1 MRKLTAAV
9 LAVGMSLATPA
20 MAWQAFHLQGN
31 TYAILCADGAIFTY
45 TGSGSGISISGDAL
59 CEGHGGVA
67 NPGGGQVGTVK
78 KAKPAMQSGSS
89 GSGGGLAR
97 PSGTRSMDAH

>member
-1 MRKLTAAV
+1 MKKLVAAV
-9 LAVGMSLATPA
+9 LVVGMSLASPA

-59 CEGHGGVA
+59 CEGHGGIA
-67 NPGGGQVGTVK
+67 NPGGGQVGAVK
-78 KAKPAMQSGSS
+78 KAKPVMQSGSS
-89 GSGGGLAR
+89 SSGDGMTRPGGM
-97 PSGTRSMDAH
+97 RSMDAR